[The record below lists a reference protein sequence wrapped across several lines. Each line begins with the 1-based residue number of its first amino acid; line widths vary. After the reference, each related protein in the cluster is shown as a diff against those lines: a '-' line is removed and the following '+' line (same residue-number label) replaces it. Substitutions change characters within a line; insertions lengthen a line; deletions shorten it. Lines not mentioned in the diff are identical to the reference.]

1 MNGTLS
7 GSKAKSKQEEDDEE
21 CEKER
26 NDGVLV
32 LNAFDWKEQTVLE
45 IAVSAEPNH
54 ARGGVYGEADDWAED
69 EVDLG
74 QH

>member
-32 LNAFDWKEQTVLE
+32 LNAFD
-45 IAVSAEPNH
+45 
-54 ARGGVYGEADDWAED
+54 
-69 EVDLG
+69 
-74 QH
+74 